1 MNIKNAKTMIK
12 TLYKRQIETGV
23 RYSVML
29 QSGPGLGK
37 SESVAQAVAE
47 LSQEL
52 KQPFGLKTFLLSTV
66 ESPDLRGFGI
76 PAKDTDGTPIMT
88 YTRAPWGLRAGD
100 PQHGILF
107 LDEFRQASHDV
118 QKPAAELL
126 LNGRVGET
134 SLPLTYM
141 VVAASN
147 RDTDRS
153 GVQREMAF
161 ITNRLLTVD
170 VHADLDAWAEWA
182 EKSKVHWMAVA
193 FAKANPSDVFA
204 DRVPDKP
211 GPFCTPR
218 TLVKVAN
225 LIDAGMPQSMFSEAA
240 AGLIGEGT
248 ATKLVAFMR
257 VIDELPTFEE
267 IVKDPETCRLPPA
280 SRPDAQYAAMQMV
293 AHRVTPATSRAVFTY
308 LLRLP
313 REFQFA
319 GLRAALRVA
328 PQVLHNKEFAD
339 WMRSNSQLLAAVA
352 AAS

>member
-1 MNIKNAKTMIK
+1 MNIKQAKSLLKAI
-12 TLYKRQIETGV
+12 YKRQIETGV

-29 QSGPGLGK
+29 ESVPGLGK
-37 SESVAQAVAE
+37 SESVAQLVAE
-47 LSQEL
+47 LQAEL
-52 KQPFGLKTFLLSTV
+52 STPVGLRTFLLSTV

-76 PAKDTDGTPIMT
+76 PAKDSDGTPIMT
-88 YTRAPWGLRAGD
+88 YTRAPWGLRKGD

-107 LDEFRQASHDV
+107 LDEFRQAGHDV

-126 LNGRVGET
+126 LNGRVGDT
-134 SLPLTYM
+134 ALPITYM
-141 VVAASN
+141 VIAASN
-147 RDTDRS
+147 RDSDRS

-161 ITNRLLTVD
+161 ITNRMMTIKVD
-170 VHADLDAWAEWA
+170 PDLDAWVEWA
-182 EKSKVHWMAVA
+182 EKSKLNWAAVA
-193 FAKANPSDVFA
+193 FAKANPSDVFTQS
-204 DRVPDKP
+204 VPDKP

-225 LIDAGMPQSMFSEAA
+225 LIDAGLPAGMFTEAA

-248 ATKLVAFMR
+248 AVKLVAFMR

-267 IVKDPETCRLPPA
+267 ITKDPENCRLPPA
-280 SRPDAQYAAMQMV
+280 NRPDAQYAAMQMV

-339 WMRSNSQLLAAVA
+339 WMRSNSQLLAAVTA
-352 AAS
+352 AA